1 MVWKAGDN
9 FDIAIST
16 RVRIARNFKDTIFPN
31 RAADSALENVCLEV
45 CKAVINSNSYISN
58 EFDYIYMGN
67 LVDAEKEKL
76 IEKHLIS
83 PNLANKKSS
92 AGALINKSE
101 QISIMINEEDHIR
114 IQCIL
119 PGLSL
124 EDAYDMADK
133 IDDLLEENINF
144 AFDDKL
150 GYLTA
155 CPTNLGTGIRMSVML
170 HLPAIALTNNITS
183 VLRTAGRYGL
193 TIRGIYGE
201 GTESMGDLYQI
212 SNQNSLGMTEKEILL
227 NVKAVTKGV
236 IKRERE
242 LRKMLFENDN
252 PAIKDKIMRSYGV
265 LKYAE
270 KIDVKEAMQF
280 LSVIRLGADM
290 GIIKDLE
297 IEKINMLIKNI
308 HPALLADVIEIDEEK
323 MNIDIKRAEY
333 IKSVLNS

>member
-9 FDIAIST
+9 LDIAVST

-31 RAADSALENVCLEV
+31 RAANEALENVCLEV

-67 LVDAEKEKL
+67 LSESEKEKL

-83 PNLANKKSS
+83 PNLANKKAA
-92 AGALINKSE
+92 AGELINKSE

-133 IDDLLEENINF
+133 IDDLLEENISF

-150 GYLTA
+150 GYLTS

-170 HLPAIALTNNITS
+170 HLPAMAITNNIGS

-201 GTESMGDLYQI
+201 GTESMGDLFQI
-212 SNQNSLGMTEKEILL
+212 SNQNSLGMTEREILL

-265 LKYAE
+265 LRYAE
-270 KIDVKEAMQF
+270 KIDIREAMQL
-280 LSVIRLGADM
+280 LSIIRLGADM
-290 GIIKDLE
+290 GIIKDAQ

-308 HPALLADVIEIDEEK
+308 HPALLHDVIEIQEDNK
-323 MNIDIKRAEY
+323 NIDIKRAEY
-333 IKSVLNS
+333 IKNVLNS

>member
-1 MVWKAGDN
+1 MVWKAGDSL
-9 FDIAIST
+9 DIAIST

-31 RAADSALENVCLEV
+31 RAADGSLENVCLEV

-58 EFDYIYMGN
+58 EFDYVYMGN
-67 LVDAEKEKL
+67 LSDAEKEKL

-83 PNLANKKSS
+83 PNLTNRKSA

-155 CPTNLGTGIRMSVML
+155 CPTNLGTGVRMSVML
-170 HLPAIALTNNITS
+170 HLPAMALTNNITS

-270 KIDVKEAMQF
+270 KIDVREAMQL

-297 IEKINMLIKNI
+297 IDKINMLIKNI
-308 HPALLADVIEIDEEK
+308 HPALLRDVIAIDEEK

>member
-9 FDIAIST
+9 LDIAVST

-31 RAADSALENVCLEV
+31 RAVDVVLENVCLEV

-67 LVDAEKEKL
+67 LSEAEKEKL

-83 PNLANKKSS
+83 PNLANKKAA

-133 IDDLLEENINF
+133 IDDLLEENVNF
-144 AFDDKL
+144 AYDDKL

-170 HLPAIALTNNITS
+170 HLPAMAITNNIGS

-270 KIDVKEAMQF
+270 KIDVREAMQL

-297 IEKINMLIKNI
+297 IEKINNLIKNI
-308 HPALLADVIEIDEEK
+308 HPALLRDVIDIDEENK
-323 MNIDIKRAEY
+323 NIDIKRAEH
-333 IKSVLNS
+333 IKNVLNS

>member
-1 MVWKAGDN
+1 MTYNPKEN
-9 FDIAIST
+9 SDIAIST
-16 RVRIARNFKDTIFPN
+16 RIRIARNFKDMPFPN
-31 RAADSALENVCLEV
+31 KGSNKHLENVCLEV

-58 EFDYIYMGN
+58 EFDYIYIAN
-67 LVDAEKEKL
+67 LNDIEKEKL

-83 PNLANKKSS
+83 PNLAVKQSG

-133 IDDLLEENINF
+133 IDDLLEENITY

-150 GYLTA
+150 GYLTS
-155 CPTNLGTGIRMSVML
+155 CPTNLGTGVRMSAML
-170 HLPAIALTNNITS
+170 HLPALALTNNIAS
-183 VLRTAGRYGL
+183 VLKTAGRYGL

-201 GTESMGDLYQI
+201 GTQSMGDLYQI
-212 SNQNSLGMTEKEILL
+212 SNQNSLGMTEQEILL

-242 LRKMLFENDN
+242 LRRMLFENNN

-265 LKYAE
+265 LMYAE
-270 KIDVKEAMQF
+270 KIDINEAMQL
-280 LSVIRLGADM
+280 LSIIRLGADT
-290 GIIKDLE
+290 GLLKEVDIK
-297 IEKINMLIKNI
+297 KINDLIKNI
-308 HPALLADVIEIDEEK
+308 HPALLRDVIDVDDEYKNE
-323 MNIDIKRAEY
+323 DIKRAEY
-333 IKSVLNS
+333 IRKVLRS

>member
-1 MVWKAGDN
+1 MAFKPGEN
-9 FDIAIST
+9 SDIAIST
-16 RVRIARNFKDTIFPN
+16 RVRIARNLQDTIFSQ
-31 RAADSALENVCLEV
+31 RADVKTLESVCLDV
-45 CKAVINSNSYISN
+45 CKAIINSNSYISN
-58 EFDYIYMGN
+58 EFNYIYIGS
-67 LVDAEKEKL
+67 LGEEEKQKL

-83 PNLANKKSS
+83 PNLALKKTG

-101 QISIMINEEDHIR
+101 QISIMVNEEDHIR

-119 PGLSL
+119 PGLTL

-133 IDDLLEENINF
+133 VDDLLEENIHY

-150 GYLTA
+150 CYLTA
-155 CPTNLGTGIRMSVML
+155 CPTNLGTGVRMSVML
-170 HLPAIALTNNITS
+170 HLPAMALTNNIIS

-212 SNQNSLGMTEKEILL
+212 SNQNSLGMTENEILL

-242 LRKMLFENDN
+242 LRGMLFENDN

-265 LKYAE
+265 LMYAE
-270 KIDVKEAMQF
+270 KIDIKEAMQL
-280 LSVIRLGADM
+280 LSIVRLGADM
-290 GIIKDLE
+290 GILKDIKID
-297 IEKINMLIKNI
+297 KINDLIKNI
-308 HPALLADVIEIDEEK
+308 HPALLRDVIDIDSAG
-323 MNIDIKRAEY
+323 NTDIKRAEY

>member
-9 FDIAIST
+9 LDIAVST

-31 RAADSALENVCLEV
+31 RAVDVVLENVCLEV

-67 LVDAEKEKL
+67 LSEAEKEKL

-83 PNLANKKSS
+83 PNLANKKAA

-133 IDDLLEENINF
+133 IDDLLEENVNF
-144 AFDDKL
+144 AYDDKL

-170 HLPAIALTNNITS
+170 HLPAMAITNNIGS

-270 KIDVKEAMQF
+270 KIDVREAMQL

-297 IEKINMLIKNI
+297 IEKINNLIKNI
-308 HPALLADVIEIDEEK
+308 HPALLRDVIDIDEDNK
-323 MNIDIKRAEY
+323 NIDIKRAEH
-333 IKSVLNS
+333 IKNVLNS